1 MCVKTADGSLC
12 TAGGEL
18 PIHLQPGCI
27 STLISEISLL
37 IAGNLLGE
45 AECTAF
51 VPGLVCVPCLAGS
64 IRICQVWHIQNASC
78 GSGYCCERK
87 REDSIPFP
95 KMSGCKG
102 GGRRRARAEGAL
114 LGLYLQDWGHSGSDT
129 HPTEVLTPCSSTLSH
144 ILLPCSSSPFPGVRQ
159 GHDPVVIV
167 GS

>member
-12 TAGGEL
+12 TAGDEL

-51 VPGLVCVPCLAGS
+51 VPGLVCVPCFAGS

-114 LGLYLQDWGHSGSDT
+114 LGCICRTGGTQEVTLTQQRCSLLVPPPSPIFFFHA
-129 HPTEVLTPCSSTLSH
+129 HP
-144 ILLPCSSSPFPGVRQ
+144 LPSLV
-159 GHDPVVIV
+159 
-167 GS
+167 